1 MASMRTTGSLDSKD
15 YKIILIL
22 DQNPSLS
29 NAKIAEKVGV
39 APETVRLRLQ
49 TLKEK
54 GVLRPDRKVKIPLLG
69 ERGQSEAESAY
80 LPSKLGLI
88 RHHVIFTGINSCQ
101 ELDKLKK
108 LCDAHPHT
116 HYRVVAFGDGA
127 ALYTQFDV
135 PPAANPLIRKL
146 YAEIKHKGLCTDYL
160 LVESKY
166 TSEGGAD
173 LQRWNAE
180 TNRWEIEYGKKSGIG
195 NRLSRLETMWA
206 EFVKNCP
213 PEDPPEI
220 KISTKAKFDELDLM
234 LLREL
239 TVNAR
244 PSFKLLG
251 KVYDKDPTT
260 ISRRVDRIREHF
272 APIDILYYDR
282 SVFDLTYPQLMVGEF
297 KDNDELNPKTFHWF
311 LQSEYMPFE
320 SKGTSDGH
328 KFVLFTT
335 TPPSFA
341 PELSEFFWEHANNIQ
356 IFQLQLDASF
366 TYFFYHENWSPQT
379 GWRADEQY
387 VLHDPMTVLD

>member
-1 MASMRTTGSLDSKD
+1 MASTKTSGSLDSKD
-15 YKIILIL
+15 YRIILIL
-22 DQNPSLS
+22 DQDPSLS

-54 GVLRPDRKVKIPLLG
+54 GVLRPDRKVKVPLLG

-80 LPSKLGLI
+80 LPSRLGLV
-88 RHHVIFTGINSCQ
+88 RHHVIFTGINSFQ

-116 HYRVVAFGDGA
+116 HYRVVAFGKGA

-135 PPAANPLIRKL
+135 PPAASPLIKKL
-146 YAEIKHKGLCTDYL
+146 YSEIKDRGLCTEYF

-166 TSEGGAD
+166 TSGGGAD
-173 LQRWNAE
+173 LQRWNVE
-180 TNRWEIEYGKKSGIG
+180 TNRWDLEYGKKSAIG
-195 NRLSRLETMWA
+195 NRLSRLETMWG
-206 EFVKNCP
+206 EFIKKCP
-213 PEDPPEI
+213 PQDPPEI
-220 KISTKAKFDELDLM
+220 TIMTSAKFDELDLM

-260 ISRRVDRIREHF
+260 ISRRVERIREQF

-282 SVFDLTYPQLMVGEF
+282 SVFDLTYPQLIVGRF
-297 KDNDELNPKTFHWF
+297 KDNDELNPRTFHWF
-311 LQSEYMPFE
+311 LKSEYMPFE

-341 PELSEFFWEHANNIQ
+341 PELSEFFWEHADDIQ

-379 GWRADEQY
+379 GWRVDDQY
-387 VLHDPMTVLD
+387 VLHEPMAVLD